1 VAAIASVS
9 PLYASWQDFYW
20 KDPASDQQYLVQT
33 FGFDPDHPAFLLPD
47 VQADSSK
54 LKAEDAVLIDRSARA
69 FLGMDRSSGDT
80 EINGRKVHIVG
91 NFPLGPDFVSDGTV
105 MMSDRTFAQL
115 LPGNREGAAAMPVE
129 LGIVKLKP
137 GESVAQVEPVL
148 RAALPASLKVMSK
161 DELVDFER
169 EFQAKLSSAG
179 PIFWLGTLVGF
190 VVGMLISYQVIYTD
204 LVDQLP
210 QYATLKGM
218 GYGTGYLMRIVFE
231 QAALSAII
239 AFVPAWLLCLLVYYV
254 VGQLALLPLHMTL
267 SLTLFSLALTLAMCL
282 IAASLAIRR
291 VLTADPAEVF

>member
-1 VAAIASVS
+1 MS
-9 PLYASWQDFYW
+9 
-20 KDPASDQQYLVQT
+20 
-33 FGFDPDHPAFLLPD
+33 
-47 VQADSSK
+47 
-54 LKAEDAVLIDRSARA
+54 
-69 FLGMDRSSGDT
+69 
-80 EINGRKVHIVG
+80 N
-91 NFPLGPDFVSDGTV
+91 GTV
-105 MMSDRTFAQL
+105 MMSEATFAGL
-115 LPGNREGAAAMPVE
+115 LTGNRESA
-129 LGIVKLKP
+129 
-137 GESVAQVEPVL
+137 
-148 RAALPASLKVMSK
+148 AALPVEYGVIKVQPGADVAAVQQALAAALPK
-161 DELVDFER
+161 EVRVFTKPQLIAFETT
-169 EFQAKLSSAG
+169 FQADLSSAG
-179 PIFWLGTLVGF
+179 PIFWMGTLVGF

-204 LVDQLP
+204 LADQLP